1 MFESDPYTEPR
12 WVACR
17 YCDEGGDHDVHMVS
31 YADVEVGEWQCKNCG
46 AYNEYR
52 AELAS
57 YGVDEWF
64 DRQREEGLV

>member
-1 MFESDPYTEPR
+1 MFESDPYSADR
-12 WVACR
+12 WVDCR
-17 YCDEGGDHDVHMVS
+17 YCEFDGDVVVHMVS
-31 YADVEVGEWQCKNCG
+31 YADVEVGEWQCVRCG

-52 AELAS
+52 ADLAS